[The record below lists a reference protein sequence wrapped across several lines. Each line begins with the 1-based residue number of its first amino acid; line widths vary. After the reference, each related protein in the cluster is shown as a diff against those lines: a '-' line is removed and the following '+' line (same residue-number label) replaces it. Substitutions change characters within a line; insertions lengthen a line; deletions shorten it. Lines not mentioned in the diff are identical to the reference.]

1 MNYNM
6 EGEAGDS
13 ITNNYEVR
21 SMFIDKAR
29 IYLKAGDGGD
39 GKVSFR
45 REKYIPNGGPDGG
58 DGGSGGSIIFVADS
72 SMRTLMDFRYKRKHA
87 ASNGQTGGANNCYGK
102 SGENLYIKVPVG
114 TIIYDEQSKRALG
127 DLRHEGQELLAA
139 KGGRGGKGNAQF
151 ATSTR
156 QAPRFAQPGE
166 KGEEIWIELEL
177 KLIADVGLVGFPN
190 VGKSTLLSVVTAAR
204 PKIANYHFTTLSP
217 NLGVVE
223 LDPGRSFVMADIPG
237 LIEGAHEGVGLG
249 HDFLRHIERTKVII
263 HVLDVSGTEGRDPI
277 EDFRKINNELK
288 LYSEKL
294 ASKPQVIACNKM
306 DIPGSDKN
314 FERVKL
320 FLSGEGYDIFP
331 VSGATKMG
339 IKPMLD
345 RVYNILETMEDEE
358 EIVEVDKD
366 LLYHK
371 YTDAKEF
378 TIKRE
383 NEIYVIEGP
392 LAERLLASVN
402 MDDSDSVKYFQRVIR
417 KRGIVDELKSMGIND
432 GDTVKMGNI
441 EFEYYD

>member
-1 MNYNM
+1 
-6 EGEAGDS
+6 
-13 ITNNYEVR
+13 
-21 SMFIDKAR
+21 MFIDKVK

-39 GKVSFR
+39 GKISFR

-58 DGGSGGSIIFVADS
+58 DGGNGGSVIFIADS
-72 SMRTLMDFRYKRKHA
+72 SMRTLMDFRYKRKHIA
-87 ASNGQTGGANNCYGK
+87 ESGQTGGAKNCYGK
-102 SGENLYIKVPVG
+102 SGEHLYIKVPVG
-114 TIIYDEQSKRALG
+114 TVIIDGESKRALG
-127 DLRHEGQELLAA
+127 DLRHEDQELMVA

-156 QAPRFAQPGE
+156 QTPRFAQPGE
-166 KGEEIWIELEL
+166 KGEEMEIELEL

-190 VGKSTLLSVVTAAR
+190 VGKSTLLSVVSAAT

-223 LDPGRSFVMADIPG
+223 LDSDRRFVMADIPG

-306 DIPGSDKN
+306 DIPDSEKSFD
-314 FERVKL
+314 RVRL
-320 FLSGEGYDIFP
+320 FLSSEGYDIFP

-339 IKPMLD
+339 IKPMLN

-371 YTDAKEF
+371 YTDKKDFEIKKE
-378 TIKRE
+378 
-383 NEIYVIEGP
+383 NDIYVISGP

-417 KRGIVDELKSMGIND
+417 KRGIIDELKSMEIND
-432 GDTVKMGNI
+432 GDTVKMGSI

>member
-1 MNYNM
+1 
-6 EGEAGDS
+6 
-13 ITNNYEVR
+13 
-21 SMFIDKAR
+21 MFIDKAK
-29 IYLKAGDGGD
+29 IYIKAGDGGD
-39 GKVSFR
+39 GRVSFR
-45 REKYIPNGGPDGG
+45 REKYVPNGGPDGG
-58 DGGSGGSIIFVADS
+58 DGGNGGSVILVADE
-72 SMRTLMDFRYKRKHA
+72 SMRTLMDFRYKRKHIA
-87 ASNGQTGGANNCYGK
+87 ENGEMGGANNRYGK

-114 TIIYDEQSKRALG
+114 TIIYDEETKRALG
-127 DLRHEGQELLAA
+127 DLRHDGQELIIAR
-139 KGGRGGKGNAQF
+139 GGKGGKGNAHF

-223 LDPGRSFVMADIPG
+223 LDSGRSFVMADIPG
-237 LIEGAHEGVGLG
+237 LIEGAHQGVGLG
-249 HDFLRHIERTKVII
+249 HDFLRHVERTKVII
-263 HVLDVSGTEGRDPI
+263 HVLDVSGIEGRDPV
-277 EDFRKINNELK
+277 EDFRKINDELK

-306 DIPGSDKN
+306 DIPGSEEN
-314 FERVKL
+314 FERVRL

-331 VSGATKMG
+331 ISGATKMG

-371 YTDAKEF
+371 YEDEKDF
-378 TIKRE
+378 TIRRE
-383 NEIYVIEGP
+383 NEVYVVEGP
-392 LAERLLASVN
+392 LVERLLASVN

-417 KRGIVDELKSMGIND
+417 KRGIIDELKSMGVND
-432 GDTVKMGNI
+432 GDTVKMGSL

>member
-1 MNYNM
+1 
-6 EGEAGDS
+6 
-13 ITNNYEVR
+13 
-21 SMFIDKAR
+21 MFIDKVK
-29 IYLKAGDGGD
+29 IYIKAGDGGD
-39 GKVSFR
+39 GKISFR

-58 DGGSGGSIIFVADS
+58 DGGNGGSVIFIADS
-72 SMRTLMDFRYKRKHA
+72 SMRTLMDFRYKRKHIA
-87 ASNGQTGGANNCYGK
+87 EIGQTGGAKNCYGK
-102 SGENLYIKVPVG
+102 SGDNLYIKVPVG
-114 TIIYDEQSKRALG
+114 TVIIDGESKRALG
-127 DLRHEGQELLAA
+127 DLRHEDQELMVA

-156 QAPRFAQPGE
+156 QTPRFAQPGE
-166 KGEEIWIELEL
+166 KGEEMEIEMEL

-190 VGKSTLLSVVTAAR
+190 VGKSTLLSVVSAAT

-223 LDPGRSFVMADIPG
+223 LDSERNFVMADIPG

-277 EDFRKINNELK
+277 EDFRKINNELR

-294 ASKPQVIACNKM
+294 ASKPQVVACNKM
-306 DIPGSDKN
+306 DIPDSEKN
-314 FERVKL
+314 FERVRL
-320 FLSGEGYDIFP
+320 FLPSEGYDIFP

-345 RVYNILETMEDEE
+345 RVYNILETMEGEE

-371 YTDAKEF
+371 YTDKKDFE
-378 TIKRE
+378 IRIE
-383 NEIYVIEGP
+383 NDIYVISGP

-417 KRGIVDELKSMGIND
+417 KRGIIDELKSMGIND
-432 GDTVKMGNI
+432 GDTVKMGSI

>member
-1 MNYNM
+1 
-6 EGEAGDS
+6 
-13 ITNNYEVR
+13 
-21 SMFIDKAR
+21 MFIDKVK

-39 GKVSFR
+39 GKISFR

-58 DGGSGGSIIFVADS
+58 DGGNGGSVIFIADS
-72 SMRTLMDFRYKRKHA
+72 SMRTLMDFRYKRKHIA
-87 ASNGQTGGANNCYGK
+87 ESGQTGGAKNCYGK
-102 SGENLYIKVPVG
+102 SGEHLYIKVPVG
-114 TIIYDEQSKRALG
+114 TVIIDGESKRALG
-127 DLRHEGQELLAA
+127 DLRHEDQELMVA

-156 QAPRFAQPGE
+156 QTPRFAQPGE
-166 KGEEIWIELEL
+166 KGEEMEIELEL

-190 VGKSTLLSVVTAAR
+190 VGKSTLLSVVSAAT

-223 LDPGRSFVMADIPG
+223 LDSDRRFVMADIPG

-306 DIPGSDKN
+306 DIPDSEKN
-314 FERVKL
+314 FDRVRL

-339 IKPMLD
+339 IKPMLN

-371 YTDAKEF
+371 YMDKKDFEIKKE
-378 TIKRE
+378 
-383 NEIYVIEGP
+383 NDIYVISGP

-417 KRGIVDELKSMGIND
+417 KRGIIDELKSMEIND
-432 GDTVKMGNI
+432 GDTVKMGSI